1 MPVLERS
8 SASGA
13 ARTQHRTP
21 RAAAVAMLLAGAGA
35 ALALAPAAVWAGS
48 QVHFDTPPPFSSSGS
63 ADVPSSAAPVTSA
76 GSNATTTAI
85 TFDHSTLSL
94 HCAPST
100 TADWMSTSGASYTRR
115 ITPRDC
121 LVVAD
126 NAPSFVWLV
135 HPSPASGAVYRL
147 TLLNAVGATVTTL
160 SSSVPYLHLTAPL
173 PAGDYRWRV
182 AITSSA
188 GPDAVSQERRF
199 RIGAEAWPLSLPSPS
214 TALATA
220 RGKAHPRL
228 LPEAAEWQA
237 AVSSA
242 TRASGS
248 RHALYSSWLSAAQG
262 LVGATLP
269 ADPAVHTLAS
279 LGNAD
284 ALNLHHNDV
293 AHTATTLGQS
303 VTRLALLAQ
312 VSGNTALRGEAV
324 RRLRHLA
331 SWDPQG
337 MSSEAQQ
344 DQANREVF
352 YALASGYDLL
362 WDQLSAA
369 DRTLIETRVAQRVQ
383 QQYDGAF
390 ATLRTGRLPYDS
402 HGVTGAGFA
411 AAATLLMAG
420 SSPAFDA
427 MATEYFR
434 WFVPNMLVWGEQDGS
449 DGNGHAYGW
458 FNLVTLQPALVVMA
472 NVASAPV
479 AQRAVVRNSPLWQAM
494 FTPPPSMAGAQ
505 SNMGITLFG
514 DGSDW
519 RYAYM
524 HEFHATVSR
533 FFAAVLPA
541 GVGRDVAAWLWGRHP
556 TQSTA
561 TLQEPLWLLSA
572 PEDSVTVKPT
582 ALPDAA
588 VFPDAGLVAMHSDV
602 ASPTRSSLY
611 FRASRFG
618 SYNHSMA
625 DNGAFVF
632 SAGGLPL
639 LVNSGYYDYYGSA
652 HHTRYARHTK
662 AKNALTVDGGLGQAL
677 DETTGRKTVAHTMA
691 APAQLLGFRVDGD
704 RAGASAD
711 LTAAYRTVR
720 WDVPHTA
727 LLDRYQRSVAYDKA
741 RRMAFVLDRAGSSA
755 TPRTFELN
763 FHSVGVWTPTSDG
776 GLRTANAA
784 AQVCLNVVT
793 RDAAVL
799 TRQQSSQF
807 LDLDGVE
814 VLPTRSHREHAH
826 LTLATPTR
834 VTTFDALTIV
844 REDCTA
850 PLPDVSWAADG
861 HTVRVAYRTGGGFA
875 LGAAGFAP

>member
-1 MPVLERS
+1 MGS
-8 SASGA
+8 SGA
-13 ARTQHRTP
+13 T
-21 RAAAVAMLLAGAGA
+21 
-35 ALALAPAAVWAGS
+35 
-48 QVHFDTPPPFSSSGS
+48 
-63 ADVPSSAAPVTSA
+63 
-76 GSNATTTAI
+76 
-85 TFDHSTLSL
+85 
-94 HCAPST
+94 
-100 TADWMSTSGASYTRR
+100 YTRR

-126 NAPSFVWLV
+126 NAPSFVWPV
-135 HPSPASGAVYRL
+135 HPSPASGAVYRF
-147 TLLNAVGATVTTL
+147 TLLNAAGATVTSL
-160 SSSVPYLHLTAPL
+160 SSSVPYLHLNAPL

-182 AITSSA
+182 AITSSTGA
-188 GPDAVSQERRF
+188 DVVSQERRF
-199 RIGAEAWPLSLPSPS
+199 RIGAEAWPLSLPSPA

-228 LPEAAEWQA
+228 LPEAAVWQA
-237 AVSSA
+237 AVNSA
-242 TRASGS
+242 TSATGAR
-248 RHALYSSWLSAAQG
+248 RALYSSWISAAQG

-269 ADPAVHTLAS
+269 AEPAVQTQAS
-279 LGNAD
+279 LGSAD
-284 ALNLHHNDV
+284 ALNLYNNDV
-293 AHTATTLGQS
+293 ANTATSLGQS

-312 VSGNTALRGEAV
+312 VSGDTTLRDEAV

-337 MSSEAQQ
+337 MTSEAQQ
-344 DQANREVF
+344 DQANREIF

-362 WDQLSAA
+362 HAQLNASE
-369 DRTLIETRVAQRVQ
+369 RSLIETRVAQRVQ
-383 QQYDGAF
+383 QQYDGSF

-472 NVASAPV
+472 NVAGAPV

-494 FTPPPSMAGAQ
+494 FTPPPSLAGAQ
-505 SNMGITLFG
+505 ANMGITLFG
-514 DGSDW
+514 DASDW

-572 PEDSVTVKPT
+572 PEDTVTAKPA

-588 VFPDAGLVAMHSDV
+588 VFPDAGLVALHSDV
-602 ASPTRSSLY
+602 ASPSRSSLY

-625 DNGAFVF
+625 DNGSFVF

-639 LVNSGYYDYYGSA
+639 LVNSGYYDYYGSE
-652 HHTRYARHTK
+652 HHSRYARHTK

-677 DETTGRKTVAHTMA
+677 DETTARRTVAHTMA

-720 WDVPHTA
+720 WDVPQTA

-741 RRMAFVLDRAGSSA
+741 QRMAFVLDSAGSSA

-763 FHSVGVWTPTSDG
+763 FHSVGVWTPTIDG
-776 GLRTANAA
+776 GLRTANAT
-784 AQVCLNVVT
+784 AQLCLNVVT
-793 RDAAVL
+793 RDASTLA
-799 TRQQSSQF
+799 RQQTDRF

-814 VLPTRSHREHAH
+814 VLPTRSHRAHQH
-826 LTLATPTR
+826 LTLSTPSAVR
-834 VTTFDALTIV
+834 SFDALTIL
-844 REDCTA
+844 REDCSA
-850 PLPDVSWAADG
+850 PLPTVSWAADG
-861 HTVRVAYRTGGGFA
+861 TSVRVRYATGSSFG
-875 LGAAGFAP
+875 LGAAGFQP